1 MRTSEFDSSDEEDF
15 GEEEAT
21 PLQISWLATYTC
33 AIYSGVSDLFWSTYL
48 KFFLKQHLPHPGVAP
63 RPVT

>member
-33 AIYSGVSDLFWSTYL
+33 AIL
-48 KFFLKQHLPHPGVAP
+48 HLH
-63 RPVT
+63 T